1 MWVSGEP
8 NDADDTLASL
18 AGRTRR
24 PPLHKLLAGGGFV
37 DQGAES
43 IYGDTERAAGEAVH
57 VGGVHADDFALGIE
71 NRTATAAVGS
81 GSVIDQL
88 VADYIAEVPAGR

>member
-24 PPLHKLLAGGGFV
+24 PPLHELLAGGGFV

-57 VGGVHADDFALGIE
+57 VGGIHADDFTLGIE
-71 NRTATAAVGS
+71 DGTAAAAVGC
-81 GSVIDQL
+81 GSVIDEL
-88 VADYIAEVPAGR
+88 VADYIAQVATGR